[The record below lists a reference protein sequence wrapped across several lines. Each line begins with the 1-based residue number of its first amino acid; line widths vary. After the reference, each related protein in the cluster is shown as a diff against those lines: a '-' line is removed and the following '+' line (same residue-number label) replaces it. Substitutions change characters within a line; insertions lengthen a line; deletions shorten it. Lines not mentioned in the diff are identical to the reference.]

1 MKRPNRTSASITREK
16 KKWLSD
22 TAIRISASTGEQVT
36 WTDLLNYVID
46 NYTELA
52 EKKMIKEINKKRAVE

>member
-1 MKRPNRTSASITREK
+1 MKITNRTTASITTEK
-16 KKWLSD
+16 KNLLSE
-22 TAIRISASTGEQVT
+22 TAIRVSAATGRQVT

-52 EKKMIKEINKKRAVE
+52 EKKLKKEIMKKGDV